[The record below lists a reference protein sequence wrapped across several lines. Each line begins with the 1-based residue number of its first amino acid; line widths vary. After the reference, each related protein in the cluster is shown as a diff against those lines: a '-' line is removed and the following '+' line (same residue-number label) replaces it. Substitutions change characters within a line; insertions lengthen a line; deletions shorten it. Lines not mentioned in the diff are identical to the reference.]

1 MGSHGARDGGTAPA
15 TIFVMGVRTS
25 FVVGFGVLSVFVVVA
40 CSGTDDNGVGPGGT
54 TSSGGTSSGGTSSS
68 GGGVGGNLPCDVD
81 AVLAKN
87 CRSCHGEPTKFG
99 APMPLISNADLQASA
114 KLTPGKKVYEQVA
127 ARIHDD
133 AAPMPQPPNPRL
145 SAGDMAI
152 IDGWVAK
159 GAPAGDT
166 VCNNQTGGNTGV
178 QPLSCTP
185 DQLIRPASKY
195 TVTDQTDDYVCYG
208 FDTNASERRHVIAGA
223 PRIDNTAVVHH
234 VLLYQADATV
244 SSTPTSCGAG
254 GGAGWR
260 LVTGWAPGGKNFVLP
275 PEAGFAE
282 EAGTT
287 HWAIQIHYNNAAGL
301 KNQVDQTGYDLC
313 TTDKLRPND
322 ADILA
327 TGTVNISLPPR
338 ATTTTTCN
346 LTVPA
351 QFGNIKVIS
360 SWAHMHKLGKA
371 QYAKRIRGGA
381 ETTLLDAPTYDFSV
395 GAGAQDVSV
404 DIAAGDTIRTMCKW
418 QNTGD
423 GTVKF
428 GEGTADEMCF
438 AFLTYYPKIT
448 TPNFHWMIPSA
459 PLLSKCTSTQ

>member
-1 MGSHGARDGGTAPA
+1 
-15 TIFVMGVRTS
+15 MGVRTG
-25 FVVGFGVLSVFVVVA
+25 FMVGIGVLGLLMA
-40 CSGTDDNGVGPGGT
+40 CGGTDESGVGPSGT
-54 TSSGGTSSGGTSSS
+54 SSSGGSSGTSSS
-68 GGGVGGNLPCDVD
+68 GGGAGGNLPCDVD
-81 AVLAKN
+81 AIFAKS

-99 APMPLISNADLQASA
+99 APMPLLSHADLQAQA
-114 KLTPGKKVYEQVA
+114 KLAPGKKVFEQVGV
-127 ARIHDD
+127 RIHDD
-133 AAPMPQPPNPRL
+133 AQPMPQPPSPRL
-145 SAGDMAI
+145 SPADMATL
-152 IDGWVAK
+152 DGWIAK
-159 GAPAGDT
+159 GAPAGDA
-166 VCNNQTGGNTGV
+166 VCNNQTTPDPGV

-185 DQLIRPASKY
+185 DQLIRPTAKY
-195 TVTDQTDDYVCYG
+195 TVTDKTDDYVCYG
-208 FDTNASERRHVIAGA
+208 FDTNAAQRRHVIAGA
-223 PRIDNTAVVHH
+223 PRIDNAAVVHH

-244 SSTPTSCGAG
+244 SSTPTPCGAG

-287 HWAIQIHYNNAAGL
+287 HWAVQIHYNNAGGL
-301 KNQVDQTGYDLC
+301 KDQVDQTGYDLC

-327 TGTVNISLPPR
+327 TGTVNINIPPR
-338 ATTTTTCN
+338 STQTTTCN

-360 SWAHMHKLGKA
+360 SWAHMHKLGRA
-371 QYAKRIRGGA
+371 QYAKRVRGGA
-381 ETTLLDAPTYDFSV
+381 ETTILDAPTYDFNV
-395 GAGAQDVSV
+395 GAGAQDVAV

-418 QNTGD
+418 QNTSD
-423 GTVKF
+423 GSVKF

-448 TPNFHWMIPSA
+448 TQGFRWIVPSA
-459 PLLSKCTSTQ
+459 PGLSKCTSETQ